1 MDNNP
6 HENQSTPT
14 PNPTPVP
21 TPVPTPAPVAAEA
34 APETPKGGETFEFNK
49 TTILASLSY
58 VGPLVVVPYLT
69 EKENPFIMFH
79 IKQGLVVL
87 ILDVALW
94 VAGWFLGFLWPLL
107 QVVNYGLLILSII
120 GIVYAL
126 QRKEKELPLVGS
138 FASHIK
144 L

>member
-6 HENQSTPT
+6 MQKEETPVT
-14 PNPTPVP
+14 ATPVP
-21 TPVPTPAPVAAEA
+21 TPTPVAT
-34 APETPKGGETFEFNK
+34 PETPKAAETFEFSK

-69 EKENPFIMFH
+69 EKENPFVMFH
-79 IKQGLVVL
+79 IKQGLIVL
-87 ILDVALW
+87 ILDLGLW

-107 QVVNYGLLILSII
+107 QVVNFGLLVLSII

-126 QRKEKELPLVGS
+126 QKKEKELPLVGS
-138 FASHIK
+138 FAHHIK
-144 L
+144 I

>member
-6 HENQSTPT
+6 TPSTEA
-14 PNPTPVP
+14 TPVP
-21 TPVPTPAPVAAEA
+21 TPVPVPTPEPAAA
-34 APETPKGGETFEFNK
+34 TQATLGGETFEFTK

-69 EKENPFIMFH
+69 EKENPFVMFH

-87 ILDVALW
+87 ILDLILW
-94 VAGWFLGFLWPLL
+94 VAGWYLGFLGPILSL
-107 QVVNYGLLILSII
+107 VNFGLMVLSII

-126 QRKEKELPLVGS
+126 QKKEKELPLVGS
-138 FASHIK
+138 FAHQIK
-144 L
+144 I

>member
-6 HENQSTPT
+6 TENQSTPNTT
-14 PNPTPVP
+14 PVTTPVP
-21 TPVPTPAPVAAEA
+21 VAAPVAAES
-34 APETPKGGETFEFNK
+34 PKGSEAFEFNK

-87 ILDVALW
+87 ILDIALW
-94 VAGWFLGFLWPLL
+94 VAGMFFSFMWPLL
-107 QVVNYGLLILSII
+107 QVVNFGLLVLSII

-126 QRKEKELPLVGS
+126 QKKEKELPLVGS
-138 FASHIK
+138 FSSHIK

>member
-6 HENQSTPT
+6 TENQSTPT
-14 PNPTPVP
+14 PNQTPVP
-21 TPVPTPAPVAAEA
+21 TPTPVAAQA
-34 APETPKGGETFEFNK
+34 ATETPKGGETFEFNK

-94 VAGWFLGFLWPLL
+94 VAGMFFSFMWPLL
-107 QVVNYGLLILSII
+107 QVVNFGLLVLSII

-126 QRKEKELPLVGS
+126 QKKEKELPLVGS